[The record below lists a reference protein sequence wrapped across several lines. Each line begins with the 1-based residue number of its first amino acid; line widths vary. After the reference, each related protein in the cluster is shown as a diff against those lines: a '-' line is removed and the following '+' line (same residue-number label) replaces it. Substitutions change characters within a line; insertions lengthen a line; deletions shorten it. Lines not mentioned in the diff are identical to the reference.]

1 MFTNDNP
8 FKNPLAGAIEDFH
21 RARRQAITEQ
31 ILSRLSGKSV
41 DALSYEHVR
50 KLLKGTE
57 QNVPKLRNIPV
68 EAIVGSVGRY
78 TDFTRSFHP
87 KASVD
92 ESRWAGVKIAA
103 TGLVGLPPI
112 EVYQIGDVYFV
123 FDGNHR
129 VSVAKQI
136 GATHI
141 EAYVTEVKARVAL
154 SPDDQPDDLIAKAE
168 YIQFLE
174 KTQLDTL
181 RPNADLRVTVPG
193 QYRLL
198 EEHIQ
203 IHRYFLGI
211 NLQRDISWE
220 EAVTNWYDNV
230 YLPVVQVIRD
240 KGLPDQFPDRT
251 EADFYLWVS
260 EYRRELTMELG
271 WEVDPKVA
279 AADLV
284 LQARSQLG
292 NSLTRLGRVILKTIK
307 ADSEES
313 EDKPGKQQRERMAI
327 HEDDRLFTEI
337 LVPITGEETS
347 WIALEQAFEIAR
359 REGAFLRGMHVV
371 PSEDLIES
379 ETSRAVQTEFI
390 QRCEGAGI
398 PGTMVVTAGKI
409 SNQICARSR
418 LTDLI
423 ILNLAHP
430 PPAKVLG
437 KLGSGFRSIV
447 RNCTGP
453 ILAVP
458 GQASSVNSALLAY
471 DGSPKADE
479 ALFVAT
485 HIASRWHIPLV
496 VTSVKDNGR
505 VTGDT
510 LETAQKYLDNYGV
523 QASYILKDRPVAS
536 SILETAQE
544 HQSGLILMGGYGE
557 PPLLEIALGS
567 VVNELLRTSRIP
579 LLICH

>member
-1 MFTNDNP
+1 MFTQGNP
-8 FKNPLAGAIEDFH
+8 LKNPLAGALEDFH

-31 ILSRLSGKSV
+31 ILSHLSGKSV

-57 QNVPKLRNIPV
+57 QNVPKRRNIPI

-129 VSVAKQI
+129 VSVAKQL

-141 EAYVTEVKARVAL
+141 EAYVTEVKTKVAL

-168 YIQFLE
+168 YIEFLE
-174 KTQLDTL
+174 KTQLDSL
-181 RPNADLRVTVPG
+181 RPNADLRVTIPG

-211 NLQRDISWE
+211 DLQRDITWD
-220 EAVTNWYDNV
+220 EAVSSWYDNV
-230 YLPVVQVIRD
+230 YLPVVQVIKDR
-240 KGLPDQFPDRT
+240 GLPDQFPDRT

-260 EYRRELTMELG
+260 EYRRELAAELG
-271 WEVDPKVA
+271 WEVDSKVA

-292 NSLTRLGRVILKTIK
+292 NSLTRLGRVILKTII
-307 ADSEES
+307 ADDEES
-313 EDKPGKQQRERMAI
+313 DDQPGEHQRERMAI
-327 HEDDRLFTEI
+327 RKDDRLFTEV
-337 LVPITGEETS
+337 LVPLSGEETS
-347 WIALEQAFEIAR
+347 WTVLEQAFEIAR
-359 REGAFLRGMHVV
+359 REGSFLRGMHVV
-371 PSEDLIES
+371 PSEDLTDS
-379 ETSRAVQTEFI
+379 ETSMAVRTEFI
-390 QRCEGAGI
+390 KRCEDAGI

-453 ILAVP
+453 ILAIP
-458 GQASSVNSALLAY
+458 GQASSIDSALLAY
-471 DGSPKADE
+471 DGSHKADE

-485 HIASRWHIPLV
+485 YMASSWHIPLL
-496 VTSVKDNGR
+496 VTTVKDNSH
-505 VTGDT
+505 VTKDT
-510 LETAQKYLDNYGV
+510 LESAQEYLDNYGI
-523 QASYILKDRPVAS
+523 QASFILKEGLVAS

-544 HQSGLILMGGYGE
+544 HKSGLIIMGGYGE
-557 PPLLEIALGS
+557 PPLKEIALGS
-567 VVNELLRTSRIP
+567 MVDELLRTSRIP
-579 LLICH
+579 VLICH

>member
-1 MFTNDNP
+1 MFTEDNQ
-8 FKNPLAGAIEDFH
+8 FQNPLAGAIEDFH

-31 ILSRLSGKSV
+31 ILSRLSGKSI

-57 QNVPKLRNIPV
+57 QNAPKLRNIPV
-68 EAIVGSVGRY
+68 DSIVGSVGRY
-78 TDFTRSFHP
+78 TDFTRSFLP
-87 KASVD
+87 KGSVD

-129 VSVAKQI
+129 VSVAKQLS
-136 GATHI
+136 ATHI
-141 EAYVTEVKARVAL
+141 EAYVTEVKTKVAL

-168 YIQFLE
+168 YTEFLE

-198 EEHIQ
+198 DEHIQ

-211 NLQRDISWE
+211 DLQRDISRD
-220 EAVTNWYDNV
+220 EAVISWYDNV
-230 YLPVVQVIRD
+230 YLPVVQLIKDR
-240 KGLPDQFPDRT
+240 GFPDRFPDRT

-260 EYRRELTMELG
+260 EYRRELAAELG
-271 WEVDPKVA
+271 WEVDSKVA

-292 NSLTRLGRVILKTIK
+292 KSLTRLGRVILKTII
-307 ADSEES
+307 ADDEET
-313 EDKPGKQQRERMAI
+313 DDQPGEHQRERMAI
-327 HEDDRLFTEI
+327 RKDDRLFTEV
-337 LVPITGEETS
+337 LVPLSGEDTS
-347 WIALEQAFEIAR
+347 WTVLEQAFEIAR
-359 REGAFLRGMHVV
+359 REGAFLRGMHIV
-371 PSEDLIES
+371 PSKSLIENK
-379 ETSRAVQTEFI
+379 TSMAVQAEFT
-390 QRCEGAGI
+390 QRCEDAGI
-398 PGTMVVTAGKI
+398 PGTMVVTTGKI

-418 LTDLI
+418 LTDLV

-430 PPAKVLG
+430 PPAKVLA
-437 KLGSGFRSIV
+437 KLGSGFRNII

-458 GQASSVNSALLAY
+458 DQASSLDSALLAY

-479 ALFVAT
+479 ALFVA
-485 HIASRWHIPLV
+485 AYMAGRWHIPLV
-496 VTSVKDNGR
+496 VTTVKDNSR
-505 VTGDT
+505 VTEDT
-510 LETAQKYLDNYGV
+510 LGSARKYLEDYGV
-523 QASYILKDRPVAS
+523 QALFILKEGPVAL

-544 HQSGLILMGGYGE
+544 HKSRLILMGSYGE
-557 PPLLEIALGS
+557 PPLKEIALGS
-567 VVNELLRTSRIP
+567 VVDELLRTSRIP
-579 LLICH
+579 VLICH